1 MLKVF
6 LVNPALQCGYS
17 FLPLFLNVLQLCQV
31 EVYLFTPIFFDKEEI
46 NYHS

>member
-31 EVYLFTPIFFDKEEI
+31 EVYLFASIFFGKEDI
-46 NYHS
+46 NCHS